1 MDLFLRLNTEKAE
14 VVATVLFTEQTMNK
28 GDMAEKDV
36 LQAVMK
42 WKQKRRPPISE
53 VEVAETI
60 RNLGMLK
67 WFHLIPSTDMPIQ
80 DELVQ

>member
-1 MDLFLRLNTEKAE
+1 MPKPDRLSGKETI
-14 VVATVLFTEQTMNK
+14 
-28 GDMAEKDV
+28 
-36 LQAVMK
+36 
-42 WKQKRRPPISE
+42 RRLGKLGFHQVRQRGSHAPINE

-67 WFHLIPSTDMPIQ
+67 WFHLIPSTDMPVQ